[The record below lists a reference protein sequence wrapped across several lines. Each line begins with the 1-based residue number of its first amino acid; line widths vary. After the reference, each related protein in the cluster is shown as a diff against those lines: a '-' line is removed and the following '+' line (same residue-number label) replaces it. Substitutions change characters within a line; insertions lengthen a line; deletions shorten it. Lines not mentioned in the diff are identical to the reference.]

1 MIIMAAIPGMDR
13 GITHDI
19 QVTLLT
25 RGMVIRGMAPR
36 AQSQSR
42 SAIDRITLVAPVITW
57 AAPTMCG
64 GRDIGYT
71 ATVAES
77 GSTATTC

>member
-1 MIIMAAIPGMDR
+1 MTIMAAIPGMDG
-13 GITHDI
+13 GITRDI
-19 QVTLLT
+19 QVPVHTQVT
-25 RGMVIRGMAPR
+25 VIRGMATR
-36 AQSQSR
+36 AQSRSR
-42 SAIDRITLVAPVITW
+42 SAIDRITRVAPVITW

>member
-1 MIIMAAIPGMDR
+1 MTIMAAIRGMDR
-13 GITHDI
+13 GTRDI
-19 QVTLLT
+19 QVQVLT
-25 RGMVIRGMAPR
+25 QAMVIRGMAPR

-64 GRDIGYT
+64 GRDIGS
-71 ATVAES
+71 TVTVVES
-77 GSTATTC
+77 GFTATTC